1 VASSSALAPGG
12 AGVAGSDTAFA
23 VGTDSVVAMASGAV
37 TATAAA
43 LLDAEPTAERHV
55 VTREEQPAADSVAE
69 LLGVVDSAAE
79 LLGVVDSAAAAMVAA
94 VVDTAKIDLRG

>member
-1 VASSSALAPGG
+1 M
-12 AGVAGSDTAFA
+12 
-23 VGTDSVVAMASGAV
+23 VAMASGAV

-69 LLGVVDSAAE
+69 LLVVVDSAAELLGVVDSAAE